1 MNKRNLFTIGGAA
14 AFGLALVALPASPAR
29 AQKPEDSTVTRL
41 QQKLDELQSKLQ
53 AQLESQQVQ
62 EAELAVTDALMRA
75 LGPTAGVRGL
85 RITTDFPHGLRIV
98 VLESVPVAVLVHGAD
113 RVAVDANGSL
123 LPRVAADDL
132 NIVIA
137 DDGSG
142 WLGVETHEVT
152 ADKAKELKLSAE
164 RGVVLGRIVPDSP
177 AAKAGLKENDVVT
190 EINGQR
196 VEGAAQFRRMIHEI
210 PAGRSIQLTVW
221 RDGRTQA
228 ISATLGKSEE
238 RHHAMKMVTPS
249 PGTFAFRMPEIPEI
263 PPMEWNGAMLA
274 GGQPRLGIDAE
285 DLSGQLGAFFG
296 APDGEGILVRDVNSG
311 SPAEKAGV
319 KAGDVITSLN
329 GDRIRTVGDLREKL
343 SAKRDDKDRTV
354 KLGVLR
360 NKSEIS
366 LAVELPAAAARP
378 KRLVSRRTS
387 I

>member
-41 QQKLDELQSKLQ
+41 QQKLDELQAKLQ

-62 EAELAVTDALMRA
+62 EAELAVTDALE
-75 LGPTAGVRGL
+75 
-85 RITTDFPHGLRIV
+85 
-98 VLESVPVAVLVHGAD
+98 ESAQAVEEENQDPEV
-113 RVAVDANGSL
+113 
-123 LPRVAADDL
+123 LPRVATDDL
-132 NIVIA
+132 NIVIG

-296 APDGEGILVRDVNSG
+296 APDGEGILVRDVYSG

>member
-62 EAELAVTDALMRA
+62 EAELAVTDALE
-75 LGPTAGVRGL
+75 
-85 RITTDFPHGLRIV
+85 
-98 VLESVPVAVLVHGAD
+98 ESAQAVEEENQDPEV
-113 RVAVDANGSL
+113 

>member
-1 MNKRNLFTIGGAA
+1 MNKRNLLTIGGAA
-14 AFGLALVALPASPAR
+14 ALGLALVALPASSASS
-29 AQKPEDSTVTRL
+29 QKADDSRIARL
-41 QQKLDELQSKLQ
+41 QQRIEELEAKLQ
-53 AQLESQQVQ
+53 AQMERLQDQQAVIAGADTLEEPVGDIALENQEPAQVQ
-62 EAELAVTDALMRA
+62 VMPNIDT
-75 LGPTAGVRGL
+75 
-85 RITTDFPHGLRIV
+85 
-98 VLESVPVAVLVHGAD
+98 
-113 RVAVDANGSL
+113 
-123 LPRVAADDL
+123 DDL
-132 NIVIA
+132 NIVIG
-137 DDGSG
+137 DDGSS

-164 RGVVLGRIVPDSP
+164 RGVVLGKIVPDSP

-196 VEGAAQFRRMIHEI
+196 IEGAAQFRRMIHEI

-221 RDGRTQA
+221 RDGRTQP

-238 RHHAMKMVTPS
+238 RRHAMKMVAPT
-249 PGTFAFRMPEIPEI
+249 PGTFSFRMPEMPEI
-263 PPMEWNGAMLA
+263 PSMEWNGNMVFG

-311 SPAEKAGV
+311 SPAEKGGV

-329 GDRIRTVGDLREKL
+329 GERIRSVGELREKL

-360 NKSEIS
+360 NKSEVS
-366 LAVELPAAAARP
+366 LSVELPAPAARA
-378 KRLVSRRTS
+378 KRHVFGRTN

>member
-1 MNKRNLFTIGGAA
+1 MAGFGWSFCDRPSDDFPFAASNRRGGCDEMNKRNLLTIGGAA
-14 AFGLALVALPASPAR
+14 ALELVLIALPASSAR
-29 AQKPEDSTVTRL
+29 PQKPDAYTIARL
-41 QQKLDELQSKLQ
+41 QQRIDELESKLQ
-53 AQLESQQVQ
+53 ARLESGQNQV
-62 EAELAVTDALMRA
+62 AELADADALEESGQTVMIERQE
-75 LGPTAGVRGL
+75 PTQIEVL
-85 RITTDFPHGLRIV
+85 PNIETD
-98 VLESVPVAVLVHGAD
+98 D
-113 RVAVDANGSL
+113 R
-123 LPRVAADDL
+123 
-132 NIVIA
+132 NIVFG
-137 DDGSG
+137 DDGSS

-152 ADKAKELKLSAE
+152 AGKAKELKLSAE
-164 RGVVLGRIVPDSP
+164 RGVVLGKIVPDSP

-221 RDGRTQA
+221 RDGRTQT
-228 ISATLGKSEE
+228 ISATLGKSEQG
-238 RHHAMKMVTPS
+238 RHAMKMMTPT
-249 PGTFAFRMPEIPEI
+249 PGTFAFRMPEMPEI
-263 PPMEWNGAMLA
+263 PSMEWNGSMLLS
-274 GGQPRLGIDAE
+274 GQPRLGIDAE

-329 GDRIRTVGDLREKL
+329 GERIRTVGELREKL

-366 LAVELPAAAARP
+366 LNVELPAPAART
-378 KRLVSRRTS
+378 KRLISRRTS